1 MGNKNRSGKKKKKKK
16 KKKNKIE
23 KEEQEQEQ
31 EKEKE
36 QEKEN
41 NTLGLPPP
49 PNLGIKKKEL
59 PKKSPMKKTRKTK
72 NINKNMNKSKS
83 KSKSKTKG
91 SKVRKGVD
99 KETSELPMLRLRCNS
114 GKLVPI
120 KPSSG
125 RWNAMVITDCHFNN
139 TNESWF
145 APRLIP
151 DTMNKLREL
160 IKSEGVEQLITLGDI
175 FHSKCKSDEYMVQI
189 VEEMAGFGCEM
200 FMIGGNHDRG
210 KTSRLVELLPKKK
223 YEKQIH
229 IIASDYFMGCFPSQ
243 PNEEEVDVKSQ
254 NLISERTYPRVVFAH
269 DAGNN
274 YKLAGQEVVM
284 FLRAIR
290 YWHKWFQI
298 NDLFVT
304 GHTHT
309 NRWFDSENMGSLGPF
324 HMGHFGKVTYG
335 ILKETESGGA
345 LKWNVKGFYP

>member
-1 MGNKNRSGKKKKKKK
+1 M
-16 KKKNKIE
+16 
-23 KEEQEQEQ
+23 
-31 EKEKE
+31 
-36 QEKEN
+36 
-41 NTLGLPPP
+41 L
-49 PNLGIKKKEL
+49 NL
-59 PKKSPMKKTRKTK
+59 KTK
-72 NINKNMNKSKS
+72 
-83 KSKSKTKG
+83 
-91 SKVRKGVD
+91 
-99 KETSELPMLRLRCNS
+99 S
-114 GKLVPI
+114 GTLKKI
-120 KPSSG
+120 KPFAG
-125 RWNAMVITDCHFNN
+125 RWNALVITDCHFNYKDD
-139 TNESWF
+139 SWF
-145 APRLIP
+145 DISLIP
-151 DTMNKLREL
+151 QTILKIGKLIQL
-160 IKSEGVEQLITLGDI
+160 HGVDQLITLGDL
-175 FHSKCKSDEYMVQI
+175 FQSSCNSDEYTKHVVEQI
-189 VEEMAGFGCEM
+189 AEFGAEM